1 MSGVPTEEARG
12 HEPNSH
18 ELQNGDVPGAAA
30 ALDAFELEV
39 RQLEGVV
46 CLGIVR
52 GGGGQVTGLTVQ
64 VLGAGQEASVG
75 SSVAMLAR
83 KYMHGSV
90 RARIEPLPPPGAS
103 GEAAAASNVV
113 SARRGRAQLLAVR
126 VMRSQGVVE
135 VHLLHRGIR
144 SVGRG
149 DSGRL
154 DGAVAATLGA
164 LCDLGARLPFTVQAV
179 TPVTVDG
186 QEAVAVVLSWVT
198 EGRELFGLARATS
211 MHESASRATLQ
222 ALNRF
227 LASEGAFSTYAS
239 DAPANRASTSAPP
252 PVKRSASTT

>member
-1 MSGVPTEEARG
+1 MSGVPTEEARS
-12 HEPNSH
+12 HEPQSH
-18 ELQNGDVPGAAA
+18 QRPNGDVPGAAA

-46 CLGIVR
+46 CVGIVR

-64 VLGAGQEASVG
+64 VLGAGQEASAA

-83 KYMHGSV
+83 KYLHGSV

-103 GEAAAASNVV
+103 GEAAASNAVI
-113 SARRGRAQLLAVR
+113 ARRERAQLLAVR
-126 VMRSQGVVE
+126 VMRSRGVVE
-135 VHLLHRGIR
+135 VHLLHRGTR

-179 TPVTVDG
+179 TPVTLDG
-186 QEAVAVVLSWVT
+186 QEAVAVVLSWLT
-198 EGRELFGLARATS
+198 EGRELFGLARAAN

-227 LASEGAFSTYAS
+227 LASEGAFSTYVS